1 MSIKN
6 EVFNLLDEWNDIVV
20 NIRNDPDGI
29 AADLADDDELGISLE
44 KARELVS
51 KWLDTHRQGV
61 QNGRLD

>member
-29 AADLADDDELGISLE
+29 AADLADELNISLE

>member
-1 MSIKN
+1 MRVKD
-6 EVFNLLDEWNDIVV
+6 EALALLDEWDGCIVDV
-20 NIRNDPDGI
+20 RSDPTGI
-29 AADLADDDELGISLE
+29 AADLADELNISLE

>member
-29 AADLADDDELGISLE
+29 AADLADDDELNISLE

-51 KWLDTHRQGV
+51 KWLDLHRQGV